1 MESIAG
7 ARRSNGGVF
16 WPTLVALYLF
26 CWYMQLGYRIDFLA
40 TIRFELLL
48 GAVLGLKAIIVLMQ
62 ERAQSHGLTK
72 PVFAWFTILIIYTIF
87 SFSPEYSKNIFVDRV
102 LKFSM
107 TALFLKAFIKDG
119 ASLKIILSG
128 FILAIL
134 KLGQEGFVG
143 WLFGG
148 LVWENQGIMRL
159 HGSIPNYQ
167 HPNSF
172 SGLAVSCLPFA
183 FYLFPLAV
191 VKEKLLLI
199 VLGCFLLTIILFTG
213 SRTGY
218 VGALFFLVLFFSET
232 IKRYWFRGSLSAI
245 LCVVL
250 IASFAPDQYVGR
262 FESIFT
268 GNEAEGASTS
278 ARMQIIHDAVEVYF
292 AYPFGVGVAAFP
304 AVRQEMF
311 GRVQD
316 THNLYLELLTNL
328 SPIGVLIFL
337 WFIFKMISVNKGIM
351 KDVRAK
357 PINIALSKIVISY
370 LYLRLVLGVFGMDA
384 YEVWWWFALGLTF
397 GNLNLLASEND

>member
-1 MESIAG
+1 M
-7 ARRSNGGVF
+7 
-16 WPTLVALYLF
+16 
-26 CWYMQLGYRIDFLA
+26 
-40 TIRFELLL
+40 
-48 GAVLGLKAIIVLMQ
+48 
-62 ERAQSHGLTK
+62 
-72 PVFAWFTILIIYTIF
+72 
-87 SFSPEYSKNIFVDRV
+87 
-102 LKFSM
+102 
-107 TALFLKAFIKDG
+107 
-119 ASLKIILSG
+119 
-128 FILAIL
+128 
-134 KLGQEGFVG
+134 
-143 WLFGG
+143 
-148 LVWENQGIMRL
+148 
-159 HGSIPNYQ
+159 
-167 HPNSF
+167 
-172 SGLAVSCLPFA
+172 
-183 FYLFPLAV
+183 
-191 VKEKLLLI
+191 
-199 VLGCFLLTIILFTG
+199 
-213 SRTGY
+213 
-218 VGALFFLVLFFSET
+218 
-232 IKRYWFRGSLSAI
+232 SAI